1 MNKPHRVNSA
11 HRERRAERAA
21 PEFEAAG
28 FVHAMTLQGLIERLE
43 PMSLDARVVVDLG
56 CGTGASAR
64 ALQRHFR
71 GARIVATDRSQRM
84 LQEARA
90 KRRWFSR
97 VSYVRADPESQPLP
111 DHSVDVVFSNL
122 ALTAVADPAAVARE
136 VARVLR
142 KDGLF
147 VLATLGPDSLG
158 VLRRA
163 WQAVDEEL
171 HVQRF
176 MDMHDLGDLLVQ
188 AGLRDPVLDVDRL
201 RLEYASS
208 AALFRDLTA
217 TGARNSLADRRPTLT
232 GRRRFARMTTELES
246 ARSGGT
252 LGVEL
257 ELVYGHCW
265 GSGQARSDREVRIAP
280 GAIGMRRPPVQ
291 PR

>member
-11 HRERRAERAA
+11 HLERRAERAA
-21 PEFEAAG
+21 PEFEAAS
-28 FVHAMTLQGLIERLE
+28 FVHAATLHGLIERLE

-56 CGTGASAR
+56 CGTGVSAR
-64 ALQRHFR
+64 ALEKRFR
-71 GARIVATDRSQRM
+71 GASVVATERTHRM

-97 VSYVRADPESQPLP
+97 VFYVRTDPKSLPLP

-122 ALTAVADPAAVARE
+122 ALAAEDDPAPVARE
-136 VARVLR
+136 VARVLKR
-142 KDGLF
+142 DGLF

-158 VLRRA
+158 VLGRA

-217 TGARNSLADRRPTLT
+217 TGARNSLAERRPTLT
-232 GRRRFARMTTELES
+232 GRRRFERMTAELES
-246 ARSGGT
+246 TRSGGT

-265 GSGQARSDREVRIAP
+265 GSGQARSDGEVRIAP
-280 GAIGMRRPPVQ
+280 GAISVRR
-291 PR
+291 R